1 MLDDATFSL
10 LTASRTLNL
19 RIPRV
24 DASGDEC
31 SISTREGSI
40 DEIEESASA
49 RLRANAARAA
59 ASRAAGSAGSDDED
73 ELLDLQEDAPDT
85 YMTIRVQTLPVA
97 ASIGGKI
104 WDASLLMASWITSSA
119 VASKWLPPLPKPGER
134 RPLMLELGAGLGIV
148 GLACAIAYPHMRVV
162 LSDYDTYV
170 LANLRESL
178 KLNGPASAPQE
189 GAQRVGVSRVDF
201 RDFEAGNF
209 KARADAVSSDGFIA
223 TPEGWEHA
231 SEYKDL
237 AGQCDCLVAADV
249 VYEQSH
255 CALAQLC
262 LTLLAPTQRAAN
274 NSDEQTTTR
283 PCAIFML
290 PDSRPR
296 LREFVDALE
305 AARLSLQIERVAP
318 SAQLTRRLRDTHEG
332 WGAGDAT
339 FSLYFVTRYG
349 PAHTSHS
356 SDHST

>member
-1 MLDDATFSL
+1 MGRVIANGL
-10 LTASRTLNL
+10 L
-19 RIPRV
+19 
-24 DASGDEC
+24 
-31 SISTREGSI
+31 
-40 DEIEESASA
+40 
-49 RLRANAARAA
+49 
-59 ASRAAGSAGSDDED
+59 
-73 ELLDLQEDAPDT
+73 
-85 YMTIRVQTLPVA
+85 
-97 ASIGGKI
+97 
-104 WDASLLMASWITSSA
+104 ITSSVSRKQ
-119 VASKWLPPLPKPGER
+119 VAPSSPKTRER

-178 KLNGPASAPQE
+178 KLNGPASAPQKE
-189 GAQRVGVSRVDF
+189 RNGSESHALTFGTLNPETSRHAPTLSVPT
-201 RDFEAGNF
+201 A
-209 KARADAVSSDGFIA
+209 SLQL
-223 TPEGWEHA
+223 EGWEHA